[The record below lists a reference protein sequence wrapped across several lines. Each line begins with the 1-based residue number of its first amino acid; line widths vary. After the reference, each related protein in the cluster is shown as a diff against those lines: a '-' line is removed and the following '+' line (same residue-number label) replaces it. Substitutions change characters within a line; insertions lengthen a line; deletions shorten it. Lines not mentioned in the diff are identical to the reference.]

1 MCVCWCV
8 PHVTH
13 VTLNW
18 GDTELYLWRGLPLG
32 QRLTGMHGLKLLT
45 KKRKQTLIAAV
56 RKNEPLFALQ
66 TNGFHLTEKCN
77 IRLHISPGQ
86 LAATLCDNYQV
97 IWTQWKM
104 TFLRKLGQG
113 RAQHESVRLLLFWT
127 AEPDQGSRLIISSR
141 PWKGT
146 KNLYVF

>member
-1 MCVCWCV
+1 MNETIFKATQLSPGVCLLVCASCDSCDSELRW
-8 PHVTH
+8 HRTLSVTGSSSRTK
-13 VTLNW
+13 VDRDAWTQIA
-18 GDTELYLWRGLPLG
+18 Y
-32 QRLTGMHGLKLLT
+32 

-127 AEPDQGSRLIISSR
+127 AEPDQGRL
-141 PWKGT
+141 
-146 KNLYVF
+146 NN